1 MSIFQSELDQAHIE
15 LDQNIDT
22 SLAQQFKET
31 QFRLSVVETIS
42 WGSLTNRIRQ
52 IEGASDFFVG
62 SATCISPLSVAYLCG
77 VKPLLKAPQASA
89 WATHSAQLATA
100 FQARCRSQVCLS
112 VSAMTSPKLIAG
124 IAKLPVGV
132 SILIQE
138 KMISKVLVLS
148 GTLPTI
154 DKNLSQAVLMLL
166 KQALLNASSNS
177 PVFSAPKSNQTK

>member
-1 MSIFQSELDQAHIE
+1 
-15 LDQNIDT
+15 
-22 SLAQQFKET
+22 
-31 QFRLSVVETIS
+31 
-42 WGSLTNRIRQ
+42 
-52 IEGASDFFVG
+52 
-62 SATCISPLSVAYLCG
+62 
-77 VKPLLKAPQASA
+77 A